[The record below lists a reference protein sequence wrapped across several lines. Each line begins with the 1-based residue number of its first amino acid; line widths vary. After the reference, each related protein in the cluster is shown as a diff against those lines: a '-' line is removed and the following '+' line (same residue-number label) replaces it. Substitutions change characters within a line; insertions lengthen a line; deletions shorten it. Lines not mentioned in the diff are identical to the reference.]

1 MPPPRLPLPTSTLAS
16 TEQCLRRMAK
26 RQGLRLH
33 KSRSRSPLAT
43 IYGHYTLF
51 DAAGGRVGFPG
62 ENGKSRKNVGT
73 LVDIGN
79 YLGNP
84 A

>member
-1 MPPPRLPLPTSTLAS
+1 
-16 TEQCLRRMAK
+16 MAK
-26 RQGLRLH
+26 RQGLTLR

-43 IYGHYTLF
+43 IFGHYTLF

-62 ENGKSRKNVGT
+62 ENGSRKRVGT

-84 A
+84 V